1 MQKIYAT
8 LNPFQGKGLS
18 KIAYATLFF
27 VAIATCAFAQSEKK
41 IKATVQKAIVY
52 QQGAQLF
59 SSESVVLPSGTT
71 EVVFENVSPYLDVNS
86 LQAAC
91 KGDAVVM
98 DVRYNVKYAE
108 PEKIVDKS
116 IPESTMKR
124 YEREMKTVRDSLK
137 ELEFWQ
143 LEINQRSQYLQSER
157 TILTGNRMM
166 QGNLQKDSLALF
178 IRALEYLRARINI
191 MDTEIIKLSR
201 EQNKLYT
208 QKNALEQRVN
218 DITMLMSG
226 TKKAVN
232 TAAQP
237 ITQIIVTVNAEAAQS
252 SEISINYF
260 VAQAGWTPSY
270 DLRAAKESPM
280 IELKHR
286 ASVYQQTGVDWKN
299 VSLVLST
306 GNPNQNNERP
316 VLNPFFVGFDA
327 PIAMADYGYPGSQ
340 GKKKSQAYNNYQVSN
355 SSNIGQEQAAASS
368 MDTSVSPLDGMQKE
382 RLSNRDLNEFINVNE
397 NMLRVEYDI
406 SLKYSIE
413 SDGKARNVTIQTK
426 SIPTTYTYS
435 VIPKLDPD
443 VFLMARI
450 TDWEDM
456 NLVPGAARVYFDNSF
471 IGTSFINPRN
481 TNDTLQLNFGR
492 DKSIVVN
499 RIKVKDKC
507 REKLLNDNKFSAKTY
522 EITIRN
528 TKNAPIRLIVEDQ
541 MPVTKEPDIKIEY
554 TENSNATK
562 FNTETGKLTWDLTI
576 KSKDNK
582 KLTFSYEVKHPKD
595 KAVSAF

>member
-1 MQKIYAT
+1 MKKNLILSIFVAMAT
-8 LNPFQGKGLS
+8 L
-18 KIAYATLFF
+18 
-27 VAIATCAFAQSEKK
+27 AFGQTEKK
-41 IKATVQKAIVY
+41 IKSTIQKAIVY

-59 SSESVVLPSGTT
+59 SSETVSLSSGTT
-71 EVVFENVSPYLDVNS
+71 EVIFEGVSPYLDPNS

-98 DVRYNVKYAE
+98 DVRYNVRYAE
-108 PEKIVDKS
+108 PEKIVNTS
-116 IPESTMKR
+116 IPDATMKR
-124 YEREMKTVRDSLK
+124 YERDLKMVRDSLK

-143 LEINQRSQYLQSER
+143 MALNQRYTAIDRER
-157 TILTGNRMM
+157 LILTNNKMVN
-166 QGNLQKDSLALF
+166 GNLQRDSLALF
-178 IRALEYLRARINI
+178 TRALEYMRVRVDN
-191 MDTEIIKLSR
+191 MDAELLKLSR
-201 EQNKLYT
+201 QQHQLYT
-208 QKNALEQRVN
+208 QKAALEQRVQ
-218 DITMLMSG
+218 DINMLMSG

-237 ITQIIVTVNAEAAQS
+237 VYQIIVTVNAEASQN
-252 SEISINYF
+252 SEINISYF

-270 DLRAAKESPM
+270 DLRASKESPL

-286 ASVYQQTGVDWKN
+286 ASVYQQTGIDWKN

-316 VLNPFFVGFDA
+316 TLNPFFIGFQQVIINATGSVGFLPSGKNQKLGQSQYQHDLAPNIQLANGNYSIATPSGVKMPSEAGRDA
-327 PIAMADYGYPGSQ
+327 DGAN
-340 GKKKSQAYNNYQVSN
+340 GKNFGENA
-355 SSNIGQEQAAASS
+355 E
-368 MDTSVSPLDGMQKE
+368 
-382 RLSNRDLNEFINVNE
+382 RDLNEFINVNE

-406 SLKYSIE
+406 ALKYSIE

-456 NLVPGAARVYFDNSF
+456 NLVPGAARIYFDNSF
-471 IGTSFINPRN
+471 VGTSYINPQN

-499 RIKVKDKC
+499 RTKVKDKC
-507 REKLLNDNKFSAKTY
+507 REKMLNDNKFSAKTY

-528 TKNAPIRLIVEDQ
+528 TKSTPIRLIVEDQ
-541 MPVTKEPDIKIEY
+541 MPVTKEPDIKIDY

-562 FNTETGKLTWDLTI
+562 FNPETGKLTWDLNV
-576 KSKDNK
+576 KSKDSK

-595 KAVSAF
+595 KVVTGL

>member
-1 MQKIYAT
+1 MKKSLFLSIFVAMAT
-8 LNPFQGKGLS
+8 LSFG
-18 KIAYATLFF
+18 
-27 VAIATCAFAQSEKK
+27 QSEKK
-41 IKATVQKAIVY
+41 IKSTVQKAIVY

-59 SSESVVLPSGTT
+59 CSETVLLPSGTT
-71 EVVFENVSPYLDVNS
+71 EVIFEGVSPYLDANS

-98 DVRYNVKYAE
+98 DVRYNVKYSE
-108 PEKIVDKS
+108 PEKVVNTS
-116 IPESTMKR
+116 IPDATMKR
-124 YEREMKTVRDSLK
+124 YERDLKMVRDSIR

-143 LEINQRSQYLQSER
+143 LAMNQRHDALGRER
-157 TILTGNRMM
+157 NILTNNKMV
-166 QGNLQKDSLALF
+166 QGNLQRDSLGLF
-178 IRALEYLRARINI
+178 IRALEYMRLRVDA
-191 MDTEIIKLSR
+191 MDVELLKIAKQQRQHDNQKL
-201 EQNKLYT
+201 
-208 QKNALEQRVN
+208 ALEQRAQ
-218 DITMLMSG
+218 DINMLMSG
-226 TKKAVN
+226 TKKP
-232 TAAQP
+232 TSTSPQP
-237 ITQIIVTVNAEAAQS
+237 ISQIIVTVNAEAAQS
-252 SEISINYF
+252 SEINISYF

-270 DLRAAKESPM
+270 DLRASKETPL

-286 ASVYQQTGVDWKN
+286 ASVYQQTGIDWKN

-306 GNPNQNNERP
+306 GNPNQNSERP
-316 VLNPFFVGFDA
+316 ILNPFFVGYENIT
-327 PIAMADYGYPGSQ
+327 PIAVGYGVQQRYSEKAKTNQ
-340 GKKKSQAYNNYQVSN
+340 NYLSN
-355 SSNIGQEQAAASS
+355 SIYTPSAPATEQDVAA
-368 MDTSVSPLDGMQKE
+368 TSDDKKLEDY
-382 RLSNRDLNEFINVNE
+382 INVNE

-406 SLKYSIE
+406 TLKYSIE

-426 SIPTTYTYS
+426 NIPTTYTYS

-456 NLVPGAARVYFDNSF
+456 NLVPGAARIYFDNSF
-471 IGTSFINPRN
+471 VGTSYINPQN

-499 RIKVKDKC
+499 RTKVKDKC
-507 REKLLNDNKFSAKTY
+507 REKMLNDNKFSAKTY

-528 TKNAPIRLIVEDQ
+528 TKSTPIRLIVEDQ
-541 MPVTKEPDIKIEY
+541 MPVTKEPDIKIDY

-562 FNTETGKLTWDLTI
+562 FNPETGRLTWDLTI

-595 KAVSAF
+595 KVVTGF

>member
-1 MQKIYAT
+1 MKKILFLCFSVVFAT
-8 LNPFQGKGLS
+8 IS
-18 KIAYATLFF
+18 
-27 VAIATCAFAQSEKK
+27 FAQTEKK
-41 IKATVQKAIVY
+41 IKSTVQKAIVY

-59 SSESVVLPSGTT
+59 SSENVMLSSGTT
-71 EVVFENVSPYLDVNS
+71 EVIFENVSPYLDVNS
-86 LQAAC
+86 LQASC

-98 DVRYNVKYAE
+98 DVRYNVKYSE
-108 PEKIVDKS
+108 PEKIVDKT

-124 YEREMKTVRDSLK
+124 YERELKNVRDSLK

-143 LEINQRSQYLQSER
+143 LEINQRNTYLQSER
-157 TILTGNRMM
+157 NILTGNRMM

-178 IRALEYLRARINI
+178 IRALEYLRTRISN
-191 MDTEIIKLSR
+191 MDGEIIKLSR
-201 EQNKLYT
+201 EQNKLYL
-208 QKNALEQRVN
+208 QKTALEQRAN

-226 TKKAVN
+226 TKNAN
-232 TAAQP
+232 STAAQP
-237 ITQIIVTVNAEAAQS
+237 ISQIIVTINAEAAQT

-270 DLRAAKESPM
+270 DLRASKESPL

-316 VLNPFFVGFDA
+316 VLNPFFVGFDQ
-327 PIAMADYGYPGSQ
+327 PIVMGYGMSKNYASQKLGQAQYGYDR
-340 GKKKSQAYNNYQVSN
+340 NNTLGN
-355 SSNIGQEQAAASS
+355 SNIAIATPSGVTMPNAEIDDVKAEEKQ
-368 MDTSVSPLDGMQKE
+368 
-382 RLSNRDLNEFINVNE
+382 NRGLNEFVNVNE

-406 SLKYSIE
+406 TLKYSIE

-450 TDWEDM
+450 MDWEDM

-528 TKNAPIRLIVEDQ
+528 TKSTPIRLIVEDQ

>member
-1 MQKIYAT
+1 MKKNLILSIFVAMAT
-8 LNPFQGKGLS
+8 LSFG
-18 KIAYATLFF
+18 
-27 VAIATCAFAQSEKK
+27 QSEKK
-41 IKATVQKAIVY
+41 IKSTVQKAIVY

-59 SSESVVLPSGTT
+59 SSETVLLSSGTT
-71 EVVFENVSPYLDVNS
+71 EVIFEGVSPYLDPNS

-98 DVRYNVKYAE
+98 DVRYNVKYSE
-108 PEKIVDKS
+108 PEKIVNTS
-116 IPESTMKR
+116 IPETTMKR
-124 YEREMKTVRDSLK
+124 YERDLKMVRDSLK

-143 LEINQRSQYLQSER
+143 VEINQRSQYLQSER
-157 TILTGNRMM
+157 TILTSNRMI
-166 QGNLQKDSLALF
+166 QGNLQRDSLALF
-178 IRALEYLRARINI
+178 IRALEYLRARISI
-191 MDTEIIKLSR
+191 MDTEIVKLSR
-201 EQNKLYT
+201 EQNKLYI
-208 QKNALEQRVN
+208 QKTDLEQRIN
-218 DITMLMSG
+218 DISMLMSG
-226 TKKAVN
+226 TKRA
-232 TAAQP
+232 TSTSPQP
-237 ITQIIVTVNAEAAQS
+237 ISQIIVTINAEASQS
-252 SEISINYF
+252 SEINISYF

-270 DLRAAKESPM
+270 DLRASKESPL

-286 ASVYQQTGVDWKN
+286 ASVYQQTGIDWKI

-316 VLNPFFVGFDA
+316 VLNPFFVGFEQMIMNA
-327 PIAMADYGYPGSQ
+327 TGSSVGYYGATQSKASDRKNQ
-340 GKKKSQAYNNYQVSN
+340 Q
-355 SSNIGQEQAAASS
+355 NIQ
-368 MDTSVSPLDGMQKE
+368 
-382 RLSNRDLNEFINVNE
+382 LSNVNFSIATPSGGAMPGAEVVFKEEEKADRNLNDFINVNE

-406 SLKYSIE
+406 TLKYSIE
-413 SDGKARNVTIQTK
+413 SDGKPRNVTIQTK
-426 SIPTTYTYS
+426 NIPTTYTYS

-456 NLVPGAARVYFDNSF
+456 NLIPGAARVYFDNSF
-471 IGTSFINPRN
+471 IGTSYINPRN

-499 RIKVKDKC
+499 RTKVKDKC

-528 TKNAPIRLIVEDQ
+528 TKSTPIRLIVEDQ

-562 FNTETGKLTWDLTI
+562 FNPETGRLTWDLTI

-595 KAVSAF
+595 KVVTAF

>member
-1 MQKIYAT
+1 MKKIFF
-8 LNPFQGKGLS
+8 LFLS
-18 KIAYATLFF
+18 
-27 VAIATCAFAQSEKK
+27 VAFATFSFAQTEKK

-59 SSESVVLPSGTT
+59 STENVVLSSGTT
-71 EVVFENVSPYLDVNS
+71 EVIFENVSPYLDANS
-86 LQAAC
+86 LQASC

-98 DVRYNVKYAE
+98 DVRYNVKYSE
-108 PEKIVDKS
+108 PEKVVDKS

-143 LEINQRSQYLQSER
+143 LELNQRSQYLQSER
-157 TILTGNRMM
+157 SILTGNRMM
-166 QGNLQKDSLALF
+166 QGNLQKDSLNLF
-178 IRALEYLRARINI
+178 IHALEYLRTRINA
-191 MDTEIIKLSR
+191 MDNEIVKLAR
-201 EQNKLYT
+201 EQNKLNA

-237 ITQIIVTVNAEAAQS
+237 ISQIIVTINAEASQS

-260 VAQAGWTPSY
+260 VSQAGWTPSY
-270 DLRAAKESPM
+270 DLRASKESPM

-316 VLNPFFVGFDA
+316 ALNPFFVGFDQSIVLGYGESKNYA
-327 PIAMADYGYPGSQ
+327 SQKLKQAQYGFDRNNVISNNNFAIATPSGVATPINEDNQLMKP
-340 GKKKSQAYNNYQVSN
+340 
-355 SSNIGQEQAAASS
+355 QE
-368 MDTSVSPLDGMQKE
+368 
-382 RLSNRDLNEFINVNE
+382 RDLNEFINVNE

-406 SLKYSIE
+406 TLKYSIE

-471 IGTSFINPRN
+471 IGTSYINPRN

-499 RIKVKDKC
+499 RTKVKDKC
-507 REKLLNDNKFSAKTY
+507 REKMLNDNKFSAKTY